1 MDKIICYF
9 FGGLI
14 ILASLCLL
22 AQFIRVQLYKRQ
34 RRREYSETGT
44 VELKIREL
52 GKHGPPDYATAMRER
67 AIQEMGLS
75 AFTAVMR
82 GIHEGPGTAEE
93 KEIKRKKFL
102 AAMEMSPEDL
112 TAAAELRTRAKKQ
125 ANVAP
130 WDQG

>member
-1 MDKIICYF
+1 
-9 FGGLI
+9 
-14 ILASLCLL
+14 
-22 AQFIRVQLYKRQ
+22 
-34 RRREYSETGT
+34 
-44 VELKIREL
+44 
-52 GKHGPPDYATAMRER
+52 MRER

-82 GIHEGPGTAEE
+82 GIQEGPGTPQE

-112 TAAAELRTRAKKQ
+112 TAAAELRARVKKQ
-125 ANVAP
+125 PNVAP